1 MCSFAGECGL
11 VTDDE
16 TVGGSIALLLPELGT
31 PSRLE
36 GVGLGR
42 PASSIHGRSPGLRQ
56 VSGRLFT

>member
-16 TVGGSIALLLPELGT
+16 TVGAYNALLLPELGT

-36 GVGLGR
+36 GVMWGR
-42 PASSIHGRSPGLRQ
+42 PASSIRGRSPGLRQ
-56 VSGRLFT
+56 VSARWC